1 MSTNGNTTTKNT
13 TPKKVCVAYS
23 GGLDTSCI
31 IPWLK
36 ETYGCEVVACVADV
50 GQGERELQGIGE
62 KATKSGASECIIVDL
77 KETFLREFA
86 FPMAIAGSVYENR
99 YLMGTSIARPIIARA
114 QVEVALA
121 TGCDSLCHGCTG
133 KGNDQVRFESTYAAL
148 APQLRVISPW
158 RIWDLKSREAML
170 AYLQARNVPTTASAE
185 KIYSRDA
192 NIWHISHEGG
202 ELEDPWNAPPEDVWM
217 ITTSPKDAPDANEDV
232 AITFSKGYPT
242 AVNGKTLD
250 PVALLTELNAIGAR
264 NGVGRVDICENRLV
278 GMKSRGVYETPGGT
292 ILMEALRGLEQ
303 LVLDR
308 ETLHYRERI
317 ALDFAKIVYNGTWF
331 SPMREA
337 MWASFES
344 IAQVM
349 DGEVVVRCYKGRA
362 EAVKRRSPNSL
373 FHHGFATFGEDEVYD
388 HKHSEGFIRLFSLPM
403 RIRALLGLSEDA
415 KTTAA
420 EAAQLASVHGLGTA
434 APKAGGCC
442 GGAAAAT
449 ASTGGCCGGNKSTT
463 GNPATTKAN

>member
-1 MSTNGNTTTKNT
+1 MTTPTTNASAHK
-13 TPKKVCVAYS
+13 PKKVCVAYS

-36 ETYGCEVVACVADV
+36 ETYGCEVIACVADV

-62 KATKSGASECIIVDL
+62 KATKSGASECIVVDL
-77 KETFLREFA
+77 KETFLRDFA

-121 TGCDSLCHGCTG
+121 TGCDALCHGCTG

-170 AYLQARNVPTTASAE
+170 AYLKARDVPTTASAE

-217 ITTSPKDAPDANEDV
+217 ITTSPKDAPDAAEDV
-232 AITFSKGYPT
+232 SITFSKGFPT
-242 AVNGKTLD
+242 AVNGKALD
-250 PVALLTELNAIGAR
+250 PVALLTELNAIAAR

-292 ILMEALRGLEQ
+292 VLMEALRGLEQ

-308 ETLHYRERI
+308 ETLHYRERL
-317 ALDFAKIVYNGTWF
+317 ALDFAKIIYNGTWY
-331 SPMREA
+331 SPLREA
-337 MWASFES
+337 MWASFEA

-362 EAVKRRSPNSL
+362 EAVKRRSPYSL

-415 KTTAA
+415 KVAAA
-420 EAAQLASVHGLGTA
+420 EAAQLAAAHGLGGAPTA
-434 APKAGGCC
+434 ASGCCTPGGGCGC
-442 GGAAAAT
+442 KPT
-449 ASTGGCCGGNKSTT
+449 A
-463 GNPATTKAN
+463 GNPTTAKAH

>member
-1 MSTNGNTTTKNT
+1 MSTPS

-31 IPWLK
+31 IPWLR
-36 ETYGCEVVACVADV
+36 ETYGCAVVACVADV
-50 GQGERELQGIGE
+50 GQGARELEGIGE
-62 KATKSGASECIIVDL
+62 KATKSGASECLVVDL
-77 KETFLREFA
+77 KEPFLREFA

-121 TGCDSLCHGCTG
+121 TGCDALCHGCTG

-148 APQLRVISPW
+148 SPQLRVISPW

-170 AYLQARNVPTTASAE
+170 AYLKARNVPTTASAE

-217 ITTSPKDAPDANEDV
+217 ITTSPKDAPDRPEDV
-232 AITFSKGYPT
+232 TLSFRRGFPVS
-242 AVNGKTLD
+242 VNGAAMD
-250 PVALLTELNAIGAR
+250 PVALMTELNAIGAR

-308 ETLHYRERI
+308 ETLHFRERL
-317 ALDFAKIVYNGTWF
+317 ALDFAKIIYNGTWF
-331 SPMREA
+331 SPTREA
-337 MWASFES
+337 MWASFEA
-344 IAQVM
+344 IARVM
-349 DGEVVVRCYKGRA
+349 DGDVVVRCHKGRA
-362 EAVKRRSPNSL
+362 EAVRRRSPNSL

-415 KTTAA
+415 KVSAA
-420 EAAQLASVHGLGTA
+420 EAAALAKAHGL
-434 APKAGGCC
+434 AGAKPSGGDCGCGSPAGCC
-442 GGAAAAT
+442 KSAGAGAA
-449 ASTGGCCGGNKSTT
+449 GNAPS
-463 GNPATTKAN
+463 TKAH

>member
-1 MSTNGNTTTKNT
+1 MSTTA

-31 IPWLK
+31 IPWLR
-36 ETYGCEVVACVADV
+36 ETYGCAVVACVADV
-50 GQGERELQGIGE
+50 GQGARELEGIGE
-62 KATKSGASECIIVDL
+62 KATKSGASECLVVDL
-77 KETFLREFA
+77 KEPFLREFA

-121 TGCDSLCHGCTG
+121 TGCDALCHGCTG

-170 AYLQARNVPTTASAE
+170 AYLKARNVPTTASAE

-217 ITTSPKDAPDANEDV
+217 ITTSPKDAPDRPEDV
-232 AITFSKGYPT
+232 TLSFRRGFPVS
-242 AVNGKTLD
+242 VNGAAMD
-250 PVALLTELNAIGAR
+250 PVALMTELNAIGAR

-308 ETLHYRERI
+308 ETLHFRERL
-317 ALDFAKIVYNGTWF
+317 ALDFAKIIYNGTWF
-331 SPMREA
+331 SPTREA
-337 MWASFES
+337 MWASFEA
-344 IAQVM
+344 IARVM
-349 DGEVVVRCYKGRA
+349 DGDVVVRCHKGRA
-362 EAVKRRSPNSL
+362 EAVRRRSPNSL

-415 KTTAA
+415 KVSAA
-420 EAAQLASVHGLGTA
+420 EAAALAKAHGL
-434 APKAGGCC
+434 AGAKPSGGDCGCGSPAGCC
-442 GGAAAAT
+442 KSAGAGAA
-449 ASTGGCCGGNKSTT
+449 GNAPS
-463 GNPATTKAN
+463 TKAH

>member
-1 MSTNGNTTTKNT
+1 MTTKCT
-13 TPKKVCVAYS
+13 TKKVCVAYS

-31 IPWLK
+31 IPWLR
-36 ETYGCEVVACVADV
+36 ETYGCEVIACVADV

-62 KATKSGASECIIVDL
+62 KATKSGASECIVVDL
-77 KETFLREFA
+77 KETFLRDFA
-86 FPMAIAGSVYENR
+86 FPMAISGSVYENR

-121 TGCDSLCHGCTG
+121 TGCDALCHGCTG

-148 APQLRVISPW
+148 APQLAVISPW

-170 AYLQARNVPTTASAE
+170 AYLKQRDIPTTASAE

-217 ITTSPKDAPDANEDV
+217 ITASPKDAPDAAEDV
-232 AITFSKGYPT
+232 SISFSKGYPT
-242 AVNGKTLD
+242 SVNGKALD

-264 NGVGRVDICENRLV
+264 NGVGRIDICENRLV

-292 ILMEALRGLEQ
+292 ILMEAVRGLEQ

-308 ETLHYRERI
+308 DTLHFRERL
-317 ALDFAKIVYNGTWF
+317 ALDFAKIIYNGTWF
-331 SPMREA
+331 SPLREA

-362 EAVKRRSPNSL
+362 EAVRRRSPNSL

-403 RIRALLGLSEDA
+403 RIRALLGLSDDA
-415 KTTAA
+415 KATAA
-420 EAAQLASVHGLGTA
+420 EAAQLAAVHGLGGQA
-434 APKAGGCC
+434 GAP
-442 GGAAAAT
+442 GAAAASGT
-449 ASTGGCCGGNKSTT
+449 PKSGSCGAGCGCHS
-463 GNPATTKAN
+463 KAHRQ

>member
-1 MSTNGNTTTKNT
+1 MSTPT

-31 IPWLK
+31 IPWLR
-36 ETYGCEVVACVADV
+36 ETYGCAVVACVADV
-50 GQGERELQGIGE
+50 GQGERELEGIGE
-62 KATKSGASECIIVDL
+62 KATKSGAAECIVVDL
-77 KETFLREFA
+77 KEPFLREFA
-86 FPMAIAGSVYENR
+86 FPMAIAGAVYENR

-121 TGCDSLCHGCTG
+121 TGCDALCHGCTG

-170 AYLQARNVPTTASAE
+170 AYLKARNIPTTASAE

-217 ITTSPKDAPDANEDV
+217 ITASPKDAPDRPEDV
-232 AITFSKGYPT
+232 VVEFRKGFPV
-242 AVNGKTLD
+242 AVNGTAMG
-250 PVALLTELNAIGAR
+250 PVELMTELNAIGAR

-292 ILMEALRGLEQ
+292 ILMEAVRGLEQ

-317 ALDFAKIVYNGTWF
+317 ALDFAKVIYNGTWF

-344 IAQVM
+344 IARVM
-349 DGEVVVRCYKGRA
+349 DGEVAVRCYKGRA
-362 EAVKRRSPNSL
+362 EAVRRRSPNSL

-403 RIRALLGLSEDA
+403 RIRALLGLSQDA
-415 KTTAA
+415 KATAA
-420 EAAQLASVHGLGTA
+420 EAAQIAREHGLGCAAPAPA
-434 APKAGGCC
+434 APKSSGCGAGCGCH
-442 GGAAAAT
+442 AKNAPSAQ
-449 ASTGGCCGGNKSTT
+449 
-463 GNPATTKAN
+463 KAH

>member
-1 MSTNGNTTTKNT
+1 MPSPTE
-13 TPKKVCVAYS
+13 PKPSNPRKVCVAYS

-31 IPWLK
+31 IPWLR
-36 ETYGCEVVACVADV
+36 ETYGCQVVACVADV
-50 GQGERELQGIGE
+50 GQGDRELDGVE
-62 KATKSGASECIIVDL
+62 AKAINSGASQCVIVDL
-77 KETFLREFA
+77 KKPFLEEFA
-86 FPMAIAGSVYENR
+86 LPMAIAGAVYENR

-114 QVEVALA
+114 QVETALS
-121 TGCDSLCHGCTG
+121 TGCDALAHGCTG

-158 RIWDLKSREAML
+158 RLWDLKSREAML
-170 AYLQARNVPTTASAE
+170 AYLKSRNVPTTATAE
-185 KIYSRDA
+185 KLYSRDA

-217 ITTSPKDAPDANEDV
+217 ITRSPQEAPNTHEDV
-232 AITFSKGYPT
+232 MLSFRRGF
-242 AVNGKTLD
+242 
-250 PVALLTELNAIGAR
+250 PVALNGKPMDSVQLLRQLNQLGGAH
-264 NGVGRVDICENRLV
+264 GVGRVDICENRLV

-308 ETLHYRERI
+308 ETLHFRERL
-317 ALDFAKIVYNGTWF
+317 ALDFAKIIYNGTWF
-331 SPMREA
+331 SPVREA

-349 DGEVVVRCYKGRA
+349 EGDVVVRLYKGHA

-403 RIRALLGLSEDA
+403 RIRALLA
-415 KTTAA
+415 K
-420 EAAQLASVHGLGTA
+420 ERSAS
-434 APKAGGCC
+434 
-442 GGAAAAT
+442 AT
-449 ASTGGCCGGNKSTT
+449 
-463 GNPATTKAN
+463 PATTKVH

>member
-1 MSTNGNTTTKNT
+1 MTTPTTNASAHK
-13 TPKKVCVAYS
+13 PKKVCVAYS

-36 ETYGCEVVACVADV
+36 ETYGCEVIACVADV

-62 KATKSGASECIIVDL
+62 KATKSGASECIVVDL
-77 KETFLREFA
+77 KETFLRDFA

-121 TGCDSLCHGCTG
+121 TGCDALCHGCTG

-170 AYLQARNVPTTASAE
+170 AYLKARNIPTTASAE

-217 ITTSPKDAPDANEDV
+217 ITTSPKDAPDTAEDV
-232 AITFSKGYPT
+232 SITFSKGFPT
-242 AVNGKTLD
+242 AVNGKALD
-250 PVALLTELNAIGAR
+250 PVALLTELNTIAAR

-292 ILMEALRGLEQ
+292 VLMEALRGLEQ

-308 ETLHYRERI
+308 ETLHYRERL
-317 ALDFAKIVYNGTWF
+317 ALDFAKIIYNGTWY
-331 SPMREA
+331 SPLRES
-337 MWASFES
+337 MWASFEA

-362 EAVKRRSPNSL
+362 EAVKRRSPYSL

-415 KTTAA
+415 KVAAA
-420 EAAQLASVHGLGTA
+420 EAAQLAAAHGLGGATA
-434 APKAGGCC
+434 ASGCCTPGGGC
-442 GGAAAAT
+442 
-449 ASTGGCCGGNKSTT
+449 GCKSTA
-463 GNPATTKAN
+463 GSATTAKAH

>member
-13 TPKKVCVAYS
+13 APKKVCVAYS

-242 AVNGKTLD
+242 AINGKTLD

-403 RIRALLGLSEDA
+403 RIRALLGLSADA
-415 KTTAA
+415 KATAA
-420 EAAQLASVHGLGTA
+420 VAAQIAREHGLGDAAA
-434 APKAGGCC
+434 APAAPAGKPAGGCGAGC
-442 GGAAAAT
+442 GCHAKNAPSAQ
-449 ASTGGCCGGNKSTT
+449 
-463 GNPATTKAN
+463 KAH

>member
-1 MSTNGNTTTKNT
+1 MSTPA

-31 IPWLK
+31 IPWLR
-36 ETYGCEVVACVADV
+36 ETYGCAVVACVADV
-50 GQGERELQGIGE
+50 GQGERELDGIGE
-62 KATKSGASECIIVDL
+62 KATKSGAAECIVVDL
-77 KETFLREFA
+77 KEPFLREFA
-86 FPMAIAGSVYENR
+86 FPMAIAGAVYENR

-121 TGCDSLCHGCTG
+121 TGCDALCHGCTG

-170 AYLQARNVPTTASAE
+170 AYLKARNVPTTASAE

-217 ITTSPKDAPDANEDV
+217 ITANPKDAPDRPEDV
-232 AITFSKGYPT
+232 VVEFRKGFPV
-242 AVNGKTLD
+242 AVNGQAMGAVELM
-250 PVALLTELNAIGAR
+250 TELNAIGAR

-292 ILMEALRGLEQ
+292 ILMEAVRGLEQ

-317 ALDFAKIVYNGTWF
+317 ALDFAKVIYNGTWF

-344 IAQVM
+344 IARVM
-349 DGEVVVRCYKGRA
+349 DGEVAVRCYKGRA
-362 EAVKRRSPNSL
+362 EAVRRRSPNSL

-403 RIRALLGLSEDA
+403 RIRALLGLSADA
-415 KTTAA
+415 KATAA
-420 EAAQLASVHGLGTA
+420 EAAQIAREHGLGGTPDGAA
-434 APKAGGCC
+434 APKSGGCGAGC
-442 GGAAAAT
+442 GCHA
-449 ASTGGCCGGNKSTT
+449 KSAP
-463 GNPATTKAN
+463 PAQKAH

>member
-1 MSTNGNTTTKNT
+1 MTTKCT
-13 TPKKVCVAYS
+13 TKKVCVAYS

-36 ETYGCEVVACVADV
+36 ETYGCEVIACVADV

-62 KATKSGASECIIVDL
+62 KATKSGASECIVVDL
-77 KETFLREFA
+77 KETFLRDFA
-86 FPMAIAGSVYENR
+86 FPMAISGSVYENR

-121 TGCDSLCHGCTG
+121 TGCDALCHGCTG

-148 APQLRVISPW
+148 APQLAVISPW

-170 AYLQARNVPTTASAE
+170 AYLKQRDIPTTASAE

-217 ITTSPKDAPDANEDV
+217 ITASPKDAPDAAEDV
-232 AITFSKGYPT
+232 SISFSKGYPT
-242 AVNGKTLD
+242 SVNGKALD

-264 NGVGRVDICENRLV
+264 NGVGRIDICENRLV

-292 ILMEALRGLEQ
+292 ILMEAVRGLEQ

-308 ETLHYRERI
+308 DTLHFRERL
-317 ALDFAKIVYNGTWF
+317 ALDFAKIIYNGTWF
-331 SPMREA
+331 SPLREA

-362 EAVKRRSPNSL
+362 EAVRRRSPNSL

-403 RIRALLGLSEDA
+403 RIRALLGLSDDA
-415 KTTAA
+415 KATAA
-420 EAAQLASVHGLGTA
+420 EAAQLAAVHGLGGQA
-434 APKAGGCC
+434 GAP
-442 GGAAAAT
+442 GAAAASGT
-449 ASTGGCCGGNKSTT
+449 PKSGGCGAGCGCHS
-463 GNPATTKAN
+463 KAHRQ

>member
-1 MSTNGNTTTKNT
+1 MTTKC

-36 ETYGCEVVACVADV
+36 ETYGCEVIACVADV
-50 GQGERELQGIGE
+50 GQGERELRGIGE
-62 KATKSGASECIIVDL
+62 KATKSGASECIVVDL

-86 FPMAIAGSVYENR
+86 FPMAISGSVYENR

-121 TGCDSLCHGCTG
+121 TVCDALCHGCTG

-148 APQLRVISPW
+148 APQLAVISPW
-158 RIWDLKSREAML
+158 RIWDLRSREAML
-170 AYLQARNVPTTASAE
+170 AYLKQRNIPTTASAE

-217 ITTSPKDAPDANEDV
+217 ITASPKDAPDAAEDV
-232 AITFSKGYPT
+232 SISFSKGYPT
-242 AVNGKTLD
+242 SVNGKALE

-264 NGVGRVDICENRLV
+264 NGVGRIDICENRLV

-292 ILMEALRGLEQ
+292 ILMEAVRGLEQ

-308 ETLHYRERI
+308 ETLHFRERL
-317 ALDFAKIVYNGTWF
+317 ALDFAKIIYNGTWF
-331 SPMREA
+331 SPLREA

-362 EAVKRRSPNSL
+362 EAVRRRSPYSL

-403 RIRALLGLSEDA
+403 RIRALLGLSDDA
-415 KTTAA
+415 KATAA
-420 EAAQLASVHGLGTA
+420 EAAQLAAVHGLGGQ
-434 APKAGGCC
+434 AGTP
-442 GGAAAAT
+442 GAAAASGT
-449 ASTGGCCGGNKSTT
+449 PKSGGCGAGCGCHS
-463 GNPATTKAN
+463 KAHRQ

>member
-1 MSTNGNTTTKNT
+1 MTTKCT
-13 TPKKVCVAYS
+13 TKKVCVAYS

-31 IPWLK
+31 IPWLR
-36 ETYGCEVVACVADV
+36 ETYGCEVIACVADV

-62 KATKSGASECIIVDL
+62 KATKSGASECIVVDL
-77 KETFLREFA
+77 KETFLRDFA
-86 FPMAIAGSVYENR
+86 FPMAISGSVYENR

-121 TGCDSLCHGCTG
+121 TGCDALCHGCTG

-148 APQLRVISPW
+148 APQLAVISPW

-170 AYLQARNVPTTASAE
+170 AYLKQRDIPTTASAE

-217 ITTSPKDAPDANEDV
+217 ITASPKDAPDAAEDV
-232 AITFSKGYPT
+232 SISFSKGYPT
-242 AVNGKTLD
+242 SVNGKALD

-264 NGVGRVDICENRLV
+264 NGVGRIDICENRLV

-292 ILMEALRGLEQ
+292 ILMEAVRGLEQ

-308 ETLHYRERI
+308 DTLHFRERL
-317 ALDFAKIVYNGTWF
+317 ALDFAKIIYNGTWF
-331 SPMREA
+331 SPLREA

-362 EAVKRRSPNSL
+362 EAVRRRSPNSL

-403 RIRALLGLSEDA
+403 RIRALLGLSDDA
-415 KTTAA
+415 KATAA
-420 EAAQLASVHGLGTA
+420 EAAQLAAVHGLGGQA
-434 APKAGGCC
+434 GAP
-442 GGAAAAT
+442 GAAAASGT
-449 ASTGGCCGGNKSTT
+449 PKSGGCGAGCGCHS
-463 GNPATTKAN
+463 KAHRQ